1 MKCLANTQLEVKL
14 TIQILPM
21 RPEKKTILVPCCET
35 NSIDTILFYGIPVSN
50 VFNASLTF
58 LFIGDVTS
66 FNSFIEKIRV
76 NQSHTNNFHKFKFI
90 RYASPYGLIPVI
102 EKNENDEEAMMILFP
117 QLPSGKFNYI
127 SEMNFML
134 RTHKLKLPYMVLQ
147 KPSLSA
153 WKPEHIIIPVGY
165 DRTDKET
172 AIWASY
178 FARFNKSHITLLS
191 AKENETWAINSLN
204 SNIRFMTKLFNEL
217 GLSFTIKQAQSN
229 SGHIQEATVK
239 LAASENNTIII
250 LSTTKNYS
258 IEHYFKG
265 PVELQT
271 IKNQE
276 NIPVLCVN
284 PRKDLYVLCR

>member
-1 MKCLANTQLEVKL
+1 M
-14 TIQILPM
+14 
-21 RPEKKTILVPCCET
+21 
-35 NSIDTILFYGIPVSN
+35 
-50 VFNASLTF
+50 
-58 LFIGDVTS
+58 GDITS

-76 NQSHTNNFHKFKFI
+76 HQSQTNNFNRFKFI
-90 RYASPYGLIPVI
+90 RYPSPYGLIPTI
-102 EKNENDEEAMMILFP
+102 EKNEDDEEAMMILFP
-117 QLPSGKFNYI
+117 QLPSGKLNYI

-134 RTHKLKLPYMVLQ
+134 RAHKLKLPYMVLQ
-147 KPSLSA
+147 KPTEST

-178 FARFNKSHITLLS
+178 FARFTQSHITLLS
-191 AKENETWAINSLN
+191 AKENAAWAINSLN
-204 SNIRFMTKLFNEL
+204 SNIRFMTKLFNEF

-229 SGHIQEATVK
+229 SGHIQDATIK
-239 LAASENNTIII
+239 LAASEHNTIII

-271 IKNQE
+271 IKNHE

-284 PRKDLYVLCR
+284 PRKDIYVLCR